1 MSAVCALV
9 LLCAGSAEPGQTPSA
24 APTSASGGVSWE
36 GPPPPDAPAVIARDS
51 AGRATIRAVRL
62 AEPLRLDGRLEE
74 AFYSSVPPMSDF
86 LQVEPKGGEP
96 AVEKT
101 DIWLAFDRTDVYV
114 TFRCWESDPSQR
126 VATEMR
132 RDNSNTWQGNDVAAV
147 LLDTFYDRQNGVLLI
162 TNAIGGRN
170 DGQVTNETQYSPD
183 WNPIWSVAVG
193 RFEGGWTAEMKVPF
207 KTLRYRP
214 GAAQV
219 WGFNALRT
227 SRWRN
232 EISLLTPIP
241 AGRGMQSLLQ
251 SSRAATV
258 VGLEVPSGS
267 RNLEV
272 KPYVVS
278 QMTSDRTV
286 SPQVSNRFD
295 GDVGVD
301 AKFGVTQGLT
311 GDVTYNTDFA
321 QVEADEQQLNLTR
334 FSLFFPEKREFF
346 LENQGTFSFGGV
358 PTTGNMAG
366 TGDAPIL
373 FYSRRIGLENGL
385 PAPIDGGGRLSGR
398 AGRYSLGALHIRSAA
413 LAAAPPTGF
422 SVLRVKRDVLR
433 RSAVGV
439 LLTGRS
445 ASDSDAG
452 THATY
457 GLDGTFGFFT
467 NLSVNTYWARTRT
480 PGGGGADT
488 SYRAQLDYA
497 GDRYGVLA
505 ERLVVGEHFNPG
517 VGFVRR
523 DDMRQSFAQFRFS
536 PRPRRLPAIRKF
548 SGTGTFRYV
557 ENGRGQLESRE
568 QNGEF
573 AIEFN
578 NSDKL
583 ILGYSGS
590 YEFTPRPFR
599 IAPGVSVPVGE
610 YPFETIRL
618 GFNLGPQ
625 RTLSGNML
633 VERGTF
639 YSGHKTAFTITRGRL
654 NVRPQLSM
662 EPTYSVNRVEL
673 VEGSFITH
681 LVGSRATFTI
691 TPRMFVSALT
701 QYNSSLDA
709 LAFNARLRWEY
720 QPGSELFVVYN
731 EDRDTNA
738 RRVSPLRTRAL
749 IVKVNRLVRF

>member
-1 MSAVCALV
+1 MCAVA
-9 LLCAGSAEPGQTPSA
+9 LLCAGAAEPGQALSA
-24 APTSASGGVSWE
+24 GPTSARGGVSFE
-36 GPPPPDAPAVIARDS
+36 GPPSPEAPAVIARDS

-62 AEPLRLDGRLEE
+62 AEPLRLDGRLDE
-74 AFYSSVPPMSDF
+74 AFYSSVPPMSDL
-86 LQVEPKGGEP
+86 LQVEPKSGEP
-96 AVEKT
+96 AAEKT

-114 TFRCWESDPSQR
+114 TFRCWESDPSQL

-132 RDNSNTWQGNDVAAV
+132 RDNSNTWQGNDVVAV
-147 LLDTFYDRQNGVLLI
+147 LLDTFYDRRNGVLFI

-183 WNPIWSVAVG
+183 WNPVWSVAVG
-193 RFEGGWTAEMKVPF
+193 RFEGGWTVEMKVPF

-278 QMTSDRTV
+278 QLTSDRTV

-301 AKFGVTQGLT
+301 AKFGVTQSVT

-321 QVEADEQQLNLTR
+321 QVEADEQQINLSR

-358 PTTGNMAG
+358 PTTGNTAG

-413 LAAAPPTGF
+413 LAAAPPASF

-439 LLTGRS
+439 LLAGRS
-445 ASDSDAG
+445 ALDSDAG
-452 THATY
+452 TNATY

-467 NLSVNTYWARTRT
+467 NLSVNTYWARART

-497 GDRYGVLA
+497 GDRYGVLV

-523 DDMRQSFAQFRFS
+523 DDMRQSFAQLRFS
-536 PRPRRLPAIRKF
+536 PRPRRLSAIRKF

-573 AIEFN
+573 AVEFSN
-578 NSDKL
+578 NDKL

-599 IAPGVSVPVGE
+599 IVPGVSVPVGE
-610 YPFETIRL
+610 YPFDALRV

-633 VERGTF
+633 VEHGTF
-639 YSGHKTAFTITRGRL
+639 YNGRKTAFTLTRGRL
-654 NVRPQLSM
+654 NVRPQLSV

-673 VEGSFITH
+673 VEGSFTTH
-681 LVGSRATFTI
+681 LVGSRATFTM

-731 EDRDTNA
+731 EDRDTST
-738 RRVSPLRTRAL
+738 RLVSPLRARAF
-749 IVKVNRLVRF
+749 IVKINRLVRF